1 MKLLTSIHPEDIDSS
16 VAPVDYSVFKTRPA
30 GRAIVF
36 DGEGVALIKVGKHN
50 YYMLPGGGLDDDD
63 IQAGVAREILEE
75 LGAEA
80 KLDKEIGIIEVF
92 FDRWQQKQVDYCFTA
107 RLIHANAEKALTD
120 FEVEEGHEIV
130 WASNIDEAIE
140 LVEMATPEQTDGK
153 LVRARD
159 LKFLQE
165 CKGLL

>member
-1 MKLLTSIHPEDIDSS
+1 MKLLASIHPEDVDSS
-16 VAPVDYSVFKTRPA
+16 VTPVDYSVFKTRPA

-36 DGEGVALIKVGKHN
+36 DGEKIALVKVSKHN
-50 YYMLPGGGLDDDD
+50 YYMLPGGGLDGDD

-80 KLDKEIGIIEVF
+80 QLDKEIGMIEVF
-92 FDRWQQKQVDYCFTA
+92 FDRWQEKQVDYCFTA
-107 RLIHANAEKALTD
+107 RLIHANSEKTLTD

-130 WASNIDEAIE
+130 WVSNIDEAIA
-140 LVEMATPEQTDGK
+140 LVEMASPEQADGK

-165 CKGLL
+165 CKGSL